1 MTRYFAWRAGQSL
14 LTLLVLLTFIFVA
27 VRLTGDPT
35 SSLLPEVA
43 TEEDRAELRQAL
55 HLDLP
60 IWRQY
65 VAYVADMASG
75 EFGRSYKWD
84 RPVTEMLRD
93 RLPVTA
99 TLALL
104 GGALTLGI
112 GLPLGIVA
120 ARYQGRAADFAAQGV
135 ALVGQ
140 SVPIFVLGL
149 LGILLFSV
157 KLGWFPVAGVDNP
170 LGYVLPS
177 VTLGWFGVA
186 AMIRVTRASMLN
198 ALSADYIVAAR
209 AKGLRRPQ
217 IVYWHA
223 LPNALIP
230 IVTIFSLILATLL
243 TGAVVTETLFGLPGV
258 GRLAVEA
265 IVTRDFPIVQG
276 VVVFT
281 TTVYILINLLVDLIY
296 GFLDPRTRQGNR

>member
-1 MTRYFAWRAGQSL
+1 MSRYIAWRAGQSL

-27 VRLTGDPT
+27 VRMTGDPT
-35 SSLLPEVA
+35 SSLLPEMA
-43 TEEDRAELRQAL
+43 TAEDRAELRSTL

-60 IWRQY
+60 MWRQY
-65 VAYVADMASG
+65 LAYVFDMASG

-84 RPVTEMLRD
+84 RPVSEMLAD
-93 RLPVTA
+93 RLPVTG

-104 GGALTLGI
+104 GGLLTLGI
-112 GLPLGIVA
+112 GLPLGVVA
-120 ARYQGRAADFAAQGV
+120 ARYKGRAADYAARGV
-135 ALVGQ
+135 ALIGQ

-186 AMIRVTRASMLN
+186 AMIRVTRVSMLN
-198 ALSADYIVAAR
+198 ALASDYIVAAR

-217 IVYWHA
+217 VVYRHA

-230 IVTIFSLILATLL
+230 IVTIFGLILATLL

-265 IVTRDFPIVQG
+265 IVTRDFPVVQG

-281 TTVYILINLLVDLIY
+281 TSVYIFINLLVDVLY

>member
-1 MTRYFAWRAGQSL
+1 MIRYISWRAGQSL

-35 SSLLPEVA
+35 SSLLPEMA
-43 TEEDRAELRQAL
+43 TAEDRAELRSAL

-65 VAYVADMASG
+65 LAYVADMVRG

-84 RPVTEMLRD
+84 RPVAEMLLD
-93 RLPVTA
+93 RLPVTG

-112 GLPLGIVA
+112 GLPLGVIA
-120 ARYQGRAADFAAQGV
+120 ARYRGQAADYFARGV
-135 ALVGQ
+135 ALIGQ

-157 KLGWFPVAGVDNP
+157 KLAWLPVAGVDKA
-170 LGYVLPS
+170 LGYVLPAM
-177 VTLGWFGVA
+177 TLGWFGVA
-186 AMIRVTRASMLN
+186 AMIRVTRVSMLN
-198 ALSADYIVAAR
+198 ALGADYIVTAR
-209 AKGLRRPQ
+209 AKGLSRAH
-217 IVYWHA
+217 IVYRHA

-230 IVTIFSLILATLL
+230 IVTIFGLILATLL

-281 TTVYILINLLVDLIY
+281 TSVYIFINFLVDVMY